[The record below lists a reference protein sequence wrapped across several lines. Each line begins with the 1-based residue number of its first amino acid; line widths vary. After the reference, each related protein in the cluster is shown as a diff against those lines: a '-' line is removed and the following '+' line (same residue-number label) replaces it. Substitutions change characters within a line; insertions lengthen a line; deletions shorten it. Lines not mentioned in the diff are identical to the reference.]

1 MFDAK
6 ALDAYYKTLTD
17 QQLLK
22 LKAEGGLTEEAEH
35 RLGKELVRRNLT
47 PEEAKRN
54 YAPEWLDK
62 ADVGTV
68 GVIVLETGERITA
81 EVVGLNDEADL
92 LSVTEICPDNV
103 PRNGRRKHRAIPLRQ
118 IVSFEAQPQLMER
131 WPFSDPC
138 RKRAFSPPRFVL
150 MTTIFL
156 CLVVGSL
163 PLFLLLSDGAYG
175 LQEASI
181 ITYTLF
187 ELFFTF
193 ARTGSRG
200 GPDLPPYK
208 FTCPAVETQVPRLVW
223 RHFGFLVVLFALQ
236 TSMLT
241 ARPHL
246 PDWWNMQDMKGS
258 TPFDLA
264 LFLLCFGLAWAQV
277 RSNRSLLERAH
288 REFSA
293 QGTA

>member
-1 MFDAK
+1 MLDAK
-6 ALDAYYKTLTD
+6 ALDAHYKTLTD
-17 QQLLK
+17 QELLK
-22 LKAEGGLTEEAEH
+22 LRAEGGFTEDAEQ
-35 RLGKELVRRNLT
+35 RLDKELARRRLSSD
-47 PEEAKRN
+47 EAKRD

-81 EVVGLNDEADL
+81 EVVGLNDDADRL
-92 LSVTEICPDNV
+92 TVKVISPDNL
-103 PRNGRRKHRAIPLRQ
+103 PRNGHRKHRAIPLRQ
-118 IVSFEAQPQLMER
+118 IVSFEPQPHLMER

-138 RKRAFSPPRFVL
+138 RSRSFSPPRFVL

-193 ARTGSRG
+193 ATTGSRG
-200 GPDLPPYK
+200 GPDLPPLK
-208 FTCPAVETQVPRLVW
+208 FTCPAVEPQLPRLLW
-223 RHFGFLVVLFALQ
+223 RHAGFLVALFALQ
-236 TSMLT
+236 TSMLKV
-241 ARPHL
+241 RPHL
-246 PDWWNMQDMKGS
+246 PDWWNMPDRSGS

-264 LFLLCFGLAWAQV
+264 ILLLCFGLAWVQV
-277 RSNRSLLERAH
+277 RSNRSLLDRAH

-293 QGTA
+293 